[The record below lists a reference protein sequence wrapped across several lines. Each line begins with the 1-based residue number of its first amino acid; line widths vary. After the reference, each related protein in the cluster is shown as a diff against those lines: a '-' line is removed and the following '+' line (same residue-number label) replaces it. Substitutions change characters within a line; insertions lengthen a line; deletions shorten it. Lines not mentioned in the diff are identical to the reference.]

1 MDEFVQLL
9 HMGNIISTEVERLEK
24 AQEYLLRRLIIFYFS
39 RRKVWQAIASLYF
52 SMQEKSAA
60 VIVAA
65 GSSRRM
71 QGHDKLWIPLAG
83 RITLARTVDI
93 FQSSP
98 IIDAI
103 VLVTNNERLADTRA
117 LCEEEQWDKVAA
129 IVAGGTRRQ
138 DSVHNGLD
146 ALAEINSSC
155 RWVMIHDGA
164 RPFVTSTIL
173 EEGLRA
179 VQQHQASI
187 AAVPVKDTIKQ
198 VQDGKISATP
208 DRSQL
213 WAVQTPQIF
222 AFPLIH
228 QAYHL
233 PGAQE
238 DVTDDATLL
247 ERLGYTVTIFPGSYT
262 NIKITTLEDVFFA
275 EAFLK
280 GER

>member
-1 MDEFVQLL
+1 
-9 HMGNIISTEVERLEK
+9 
-24 AQEYLLRRLIIFYFS
+24 
-39 RRKVWQAIASLYF
+39 
-52 SMQEKSAA
+52 MQEKAA
-60 VIVAA
+60 TVIVAA

-83 RITLARTVDI
+83 RITLARTVNV
-93 FQSSP
+93 FESSP
-98 IIDAI
+98 LIDTI
-103 VLVTNNERLADTRA
+103 VLVTNHERLADTRA
-117 LCEEEQWDKVAA
+117 LCEQEHWNKVAS
-129 IVAGGTRRQ
+129 IVTGGIHRQ
-138 DSVHNGLD
+138 DSVRNGLD
-146 ALAEINSSC
+146 ALAKVNSSC

-213 WAVQTPQIF
+213 WAVQTPQVF

-233 PGAQE
+233 PVAEE

-262 NIKITTLEDVFFA
+262 NLKITTLEDVFFA
-275 EAFLK
+275 EAILK
-280 GER
+280 GEKQ